1 MVATLSLLE
10 KELPKDKILPLK
22 LKAGIESSLEQ
33 YSEALK
39 RLGAEAITSSIFKY
53 IFPIQ
58 LIFRQNFSHREISE
72 KVLKFLIKRAY
83 CSFSELP

>member
-1 MVATLSLLE
+1 LVATLSLLE

-39 RLGAEAITSSIFKY
+39 RLGAEAITSSIFK
-53 IFPIQ
+53 
-58 LIFRQNFSHREISE
+58 
-72 KVLKFLIKRAY
+72 
-83 CSFSELP
+83 

>member
-1 MVATLSLLE
+1 LVGTLSRLE

-39 RLGAEAITSSIFKY
+39 RLGVSAIASSIFK
-53 IFPIQ
+53 
-58 LIFRQNFSHREISE
+58 
-72 KVLKFLIKRAY
+72 
-83 CSFSELP
+83 